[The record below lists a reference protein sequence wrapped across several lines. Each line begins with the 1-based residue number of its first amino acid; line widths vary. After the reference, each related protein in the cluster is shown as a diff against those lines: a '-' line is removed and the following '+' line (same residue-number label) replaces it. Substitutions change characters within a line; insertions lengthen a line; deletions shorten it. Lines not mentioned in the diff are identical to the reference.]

1 MTDTLIKRI
10 FLQIILLYST
20 TLFSQVNKNSYAFKN
35 YDSLV
40 VQTFND
46 YTYESDFDSNRRL
59 DTIIITGQI
68 AIFSEDAKSFSK
80 RVKQKTSYGQNQAM
94 TPVYDLKI
102 MYFRKGKVKEEVRI
116 SLWTNNLYASFP
128 LRVQRQ
134 GACMCG
140 GNGGYCFT
148 EGGIS
153 NDFKKYLITLLGKYH
168 LPVIEEE
175 L

>member
-59 DTIIITGQI
+59 DTIIIT
-68 AIFSEDAKSFSK
+68 
-80 RVKQKTSYGQNQAM
+80 
-94 TPVYDLKI
+94 
-102 MYFRKGKVKEEVRI
+102 
-116 SLWTNNLYASFP
+116 
-128 LRVQRQ
+128 
-134 GACMCG
+134 
-140 GNGGYCFT
+140 
-148 EGGIS
+148 
-153 NDFKKYLITLLGKYH
+153 
-168 LPVIEEE
+168 
-175 L
+175 